1 MAKFIHFTGIV
12 EDRQDPHQAGR
23 VRVRCLGFH
32 SENKTALPTA
42 DLPWAQPLLPT
53 TASGISGLG
62 TSPTFLVNGTWVFGF
77 FRDGETMQQPVVL
90 GTLPG
95 KPTEYSSRW
104 YDKAFYDGQGIY
116 PKYIGESD
124 MNRLA
129 TNEIGYKDG
138 LPYAKNPHL
147 SLVIRDAVSISNVAT
162 ADFVGSPETTAADDS
177 EIKQSDTTTFSQPS
191 NNAIS
196 TYPYNKV
203 YETESGHIQE
213 FDDTPTR
220 ERIHTRHKTG
230 TSLEWLANGDQV
242 NLIKKD
248 NHQYT
253 IGHDYH
259 YIEGNSDITI
269 DGRHKVYI
277 NKSGA
282 ENNHYDIQIGAK
294 ANINIQVDDG
304 DVNLVTRTGKVNVN
318 AGGDYNLKVGG
329 NYTLTVDGS
338 HAETIA
344 GQRTETVTGDNTK
357 TGKTINLN

>member
-1 MAKFIHFTGIV
+1 MAQFIHFTGIV
-12 EDRQDPHQAGR
+12 EDRHDPHKAGR

-62 TSPTFLVNGTWVFGF
+62 TTPTFMVNGTWVFGF
-77 FRDGETMQQPVVL
+77 FRDGETMQQPVIL

-95 KPTEYSSRW
+95 RPSEYSSRW
-104 YDKAFYDGQGIY
+104 YDKAFYDGSNIY

-129 TNEIGYKDG
+129 TNEIAWTDTIIPI
-138 LPYAKNPHL
+138 PYLKNPHL
-147 SLVIRDAVSISNVAT
+147 SLVIRDATQISSVAT
-162 ADFVGSPETTAADDS
+162 ADFDASMAADGTP
-177 EIKQSDTTTFSQPS
+177 ILQSDTDTFSQPS
-191 NNAIS
+191 LSSAS
-196 TYPYNKV
+196 RYPYNKV
-203 YETESGHIQE
+203 LETESGHIQE
-213 FDDTPTR
+213 FDDTPKA

-230 TSLEWLANGDQV
+230 TSLEWLADGDQV
-242 NLIKKD
+242 NLVKKND
-248 NHQYT
+248 HKYT
-253 IGHDYH
+253 IGHNYH

-277 NKSGA
+277 NKSA
-282 ENNHYDIQIGAK
+282 TLNNHYDIQVGAN
-294 ANINIQVDDG
+294 ANLNIQVDNG
-304 DVNLVTRTGKVNVN
+304 DVNLITRTGKVNVN

-329 NYTLTVDGS
+329 NYTLQVDGS

-344 GQRTETVTGDNTK
+344 GARTETVTGDNTK

>member
-12 EDRQDPHQAGR
+12 EDRQDPHKAGR

-129 TNEIGYKDG
+129 TNEIGWKDG
-138 LPYAKNPHL
+138 LPYAKHPHL
-147 SLVIRDAVSISNVAT
+147 SLDKSLSEFFFSTGIGVS
-162 ADFVGSPETTAADDS
+162 
-177 EIKQSDTTTFSQPS
+177 
-191 NNAIS
+191 NA
-196 TYPYNKV
+196 N
-203 YETESGHIQE
+203 
-213 FDDTPTR
+213 
-220 ERIHTRHKTG
+220 
-230 TSLEWLANGDQV
+230 
-242 NLIKKD
+242 
-248 NHQYT
+248 
-253 IGHDYH
+253 
-259 YIEGNSDITI
+259 
-269 DGRHKVYI
+269 
-277 NKSGA
+277 
-282 ENNHYDIQIGAK
+282 K
-294 ANINIQVDDG
+294 ANHEFFELNIFLKFLLCHF
-304 DVNLVTRTGKVNVN
+304 LV
-318 AGGDYNLKVGG
+318 
-329 NYTLTVDGS
+329 
-338 HAETIA
+338 I
-344 GQRTETVTGDNTK
+344 
-357 TGKTINLN
+357 I

>member
-12 EDRQDPHQAGR
+12 EDRQDPHKAGR

-32 SENKTALPTA
+32 SDNKTALPTA

-62 TSPTFLVNGTWVFGF
+62 STPTFMVNGSWVFGF

-95 KPTEYSSRW
+95 RPSEYSSRF
-104 YDKAFYDGQGIY
+104 YDKAFYDPNGIY

-129 TNEIGYKDG
+129 TDEIGFKDG
-138 LPYAKNPHL
+138 LPYALHPHL
-147 SLVIRDAVSISNVAT
+147 SLYIRQDTAIQNVAT
-162 ADFVGSPETTAADDS
+162 ADFDASTAADDS
-177 EIKQSDTTTFSQPS
+177 EIKQSDTDTFSQPS
-191 NNAIS
+191 NIS
-196 TYPYNKV
+196 IAQYPYNKV
-203 YETESGHIQE
+203 LETESGHIQE
-213 FDDTPTR
+213 FDDTPAK

-230 TSLEWLANGDQV
+230 TSLEWLANGDQI
-242 NLIKKD
+242 NLVKRD

-277 NKSGA
+277 NKSA
-282 ENNHYDIQIGAK
+282 TIDNHYDIQVGAN
-294 ANINIQVDDG
+294 ANLNIQVDSG

-329 NYTLTVDGS
+329 NYTLSVDGS
-338 HAETIA
+338 HSETIA
-344 GQRTETVTGDNTK
+344 GERTETVTGDNTK

>member
-12 EDRQDPHQAGR
+12 EDRQDPHKAGR

-32 SENKTALPTA
+32 SDNKTALPTA

-62 TSPTFLVNGTWVFGF
+62 STPTFMVNGSWVFGF

-95 KPTEYSSRW
+95 RPSEYSSRW

-129 TNEIGYKDG
+129 CGATNLINEIRN
-138 LPYAKNPHL
+138 AT
-147 SLVIRDAVSISNVAT
+147 SISNVAT
-162 ADFVGSPETTAADDS
+162 ADFDATTAADDT
-177 EIKQSDTTTFSQPS
+177 EIKQSDTDTFSQPP
-191 NNAIS
+191 NGYNA

-203 YETESGHIQE
+203 LETESGHIQE
-213 FDDTPTR
+213 FDDTPAS
-220 ERIHTRHKTG
+220 ERIHLRHRTG
-230 TSLEWLANGDQV
+230 TSLEWLADGDQV
-242 NLIKKD
+242 SLIKKD
-248 NHQYT
+248 NHEYIT
-253 IGHDYH
+253 GHDYH
-259 YIEGNSDITI
+259 YIEGKSDITI

-277 NKSGA
+277 NKSA
-282 ENNHYDIQIGAK
+282 SIDNHYDIQVGAN
-294 ANINIQVDDG
+294 ANLNIQVDSG

-329 NYTLTVDGS
+329 NYTLSVDGS
-338 HAETIA
+338 HSETIA
-344 GQRTETVTGDNTK
+344 GERTETVTGDNTK

>member
-129 TNEIGYKDG
+129 TGQPSLVNEIRN
-138 LPYAKNPHL
+138 AT
-147 SLVIRDAVSISNVAT
+147 RISNVAT
-162 ADFVGSPETTAADDS
+162 ADFDATTAADDS

-191 NNAIS
+191 PVYGAI
-196 TYPYNKV
+196 YPMNKV

-213 FDDTPTR
+213 FDDTLYF

>member
-129 TNEIGYKDG
+129 TGQPSLVNEIRN
-138 LPYAKNPHL
+138 AT
-147 SLVIRDAVSISNVAT
+147 SISNVAT
-162 ADFVGSPETTAADDS
+162 ADFDATTAADDS

-191 NNAIS
+191 SGYNA

-213 FDDTPTR
+213 FDDTPGA

>member
-129 TNEIGYKDG
+129 TGQPSLVNEIRN
-138 LPYAKNPHL
+138 AT
-147 SLVIRDAVSISNVAT
+147 SISNVAT
-162 ADFVGSPETTAADDS
+162 ADFDATTAADDS

-191 NNAIS
+191 SGYNA

>member
-1 MAKFIHFTGIV
+1 MAQFIHFTGIV
-12 EDRQDPHQAGR
+12 EDRHDPHKAGR

-62 TSPTFLVNGTWVFGF
+62 TTPTFLVNGTWVFGF

-104 YDKAFYDGQGIY
+104 YDKAFYDSAGVY

-129 TNEIGYKDG
+129 APVYDEELIHT
-138 LPYAKNPHL
+138 NPHL
-147 SLVIRDAVSISNVAT
+147 ANEIRTATAVSNVAT
-162 ADFVGSPETTAADDS
+162 ADFDATTAADNS
-177 EIKQSDTTTFSQPS
+177 IIKQSDTDTFSQPS
-191 NNAIS
+191 SGWSAK
-196 TYPYNKV
+196 YPYNKV

-213 FDDTPTR
+213 FDDTNGA

-230 TSLEWLANGDQV
+230 TSLEWLADGDQI
-242 NLIKKD
+242 NLVKKD
-248 NHQYT
+248 NHQYIT
-253 IGHDYH
+253 RNDYH
-259 YIEGNSDITI
+259 YIEGSSDITI

-277 NKSGA
+277 NKSA
-282 ENNHYDIQIGAK
+282 SLDNHYDIQVGAN
-294 ANINIQVDDG
+294 ANLNIQVDSG
-304 DVNLVTRTGKVNVN
+304 DVNVVTRIGKVNVN

-329 NYTLTVDGS
+329 NYTLSVDGS
-338 HAETIA
+338 HSETIA

>member
-12 EDRQDPHQAGR
+12 EDRQDPHKAGR

-129 TNEIGYKDG
+129 TGQ
-138 LPYAKNPHL
+138 P
-147 SLVIRDAVSISNVAT
+147 SLVNKIRNATSISNVAT

-191 NNAIS
+191 SGYNA

-203 YETESGHIQE
+203 YETEAGHIQE
-213 FDDTPTR
+213 FDDTPGA

-248 NHQYT
+248 KHRHSRISFLVRGSLRIHQART
-253 IGHDYH
+253 A
-259 YIEGNSDITI
+259 T
-269 DGRHKVYI
+269 RA
-277 NKSGA
+277 GA
-282 ENNHYDIQIGAK
+282 AVCSPRRGA
-294 ANINIQVDDG
+294 
-304 DVNLVTRTGKVNVN
+304 
-318 AGGDYNLKVGG
+318 
-329 NYTLTVDGS
+329 
-338 HAETIA
+338 
-344 GQRTETVTGDNTK
+344 
-357 TGKTINLN
+357 